1 MIMKSKNEL
10 ITNSYYFAW
19 KWTEK
24 HWIKRRIEAL

>member
-1 MIMKSKNEL
+1 MNL

-24 HWIKRRIEAL
+24 NIG